1 MKRIISVLLILVM
14 ALGLLTGC
22 KNETP
27 EEEAFAGD
35 VVTDQNET
43 PSTTPEQGG
52 ETEKPTEQPGKEEQ
66 TPSKEEQKPTEQTKP
81 TEPSGDQK
89 PTEKPE
95 EKPVEQPEGNTV
107 TTPKEEEL
115 ANLYQSSTASTCISY
130 TGKNTKNTDFSVSKP
145 IEVKGGDT
153 LTFGPM
159 ASAQVVMGYIYDS
172 NGKPIQLINAHFA
185 KESAAFTGGMK
196 LYTYTVPAGAG
207 TVKFNVHNDSKSDFV
222 VARNNEFDLKEYA
235 QLSGIL
241 PDFVD
246 DVLKNK
252 KGLFVGDSICIA
264 TRDEKMDGMRGWPR
278 RIADTYGMNAVN
290 NGKSGVSVSNKRKQG
305 TVLTQLLEKKTEQ
318 YDYVVLHGGVNDAW
332 SLVDVG
338 IMTDGFDP
346 KNFDPATFGGGLEL
360 LIYNAILHYGD
371 NASIGY
377 LVNFKAPA
385 CQKGTVANMTE
396 YNELAKQI
404 CDKWG
409 ITYFDMYN
417 HEEITK
423 QLKMDTLLN
432 TTDYIHPSSSGYDI
446 LSPFIAD
453 YMKTM
458 VPCKKE
464 ILETV
469 LGK

>member
-1 MKRIISVLLILVM
+1 MKRITAILLILVM
-14 ALGLLTGC
+14 ALSLLTGC
-22 KNETP
+22 GTDVP
-27 EEEAFAGD
+27 EEEAFAGTFEEGQD
-35 VVTDQNET
+35 ET
-43 PSTTPEQGG
+43 PSTTPEKEEEPQ
-52 ETEKPTEQPGKEEQ
+52 KPTEQPKDE
-66 TPSKEEQKPTEQTKP
+66 PSKEEEKPVEKP
-81 TEPSGDQK
+81 EEEPEKQ
-89 PTEKPE
+89 PEEKPE
-95 EKPVEQPEGNTV
+95 EKPAEQPEENTV

-115 ANLYQSSTASTCISY
+115 ANLYQSSVASTCISY
-130 TGKNTKNTDFSVSKP
+130 TGKNTKNADFSVSKP
-145 IEVKGGDT
+145 IDVKEGDT

-159 ASAQVVMGYIYDS
+159 AAAQVVMGYVYDA
-172 NGKPIQLINAHFA
+172 NGKPIQLMNAHYV
-185 KESAAFTGGMK
+185 KESAVFAGGMK
-196 LYTYTVPAGAG
+196 LYTYTVPANGA
-207 TVKFNVHNDSKSDFV
+207 TVKFNVHNNSKSDFV
-222 VARNNEFDLKEYA
+222 VARNNEFDLKEYS

-241 PDFVD
+241 ADFVD
-246 DVLKNK
+246 DALKNK

-290 NGKSGVSVSNKRKQG
+290 NGKSGVSVSNKRSQG

-346 KNFDPATFGGGLEL
+346 KTFDPATFGGGLEL

-423 QLKMDTLLN
+423 QLKMDTLIN

-446 LSPFIAD
+446 LTPFIAD
-453 YMKTM
+453 YMKTSM
-458 VPCKKE
+458 VPCKQE
-464 ILETV
+464 ILQTV

>member
-1 MKRIISVLLILVM
+1 MKRMTSILLILVM
-14 ALGLLTGC
+14 AWGLLTGC
-22 KNETP
+22 GTDVP
-27 EEEAFAGD
+27 EEEAFAGTFEEGQD
-35 VVTDQNET
+35 ET
-43 PSTTPEQGG
+43 PSTTPEKEEEPQ
-52 ETEKPTEQPGKEEQ
+52 KPTEQPKDE
-66 TPSKEEQKPTEQTKP
+66 PSKE
-81 TEPSGDQK
+81 
-89 PTEKPE
+89 E
-95 EKPVEQPEGNTV
+95 EKPVEQPEENTV
-107 TTPKEEEL
+107 TTPQEEEL
-115 ANLYQSSTASTCISY
+115 ANLYQSS
-130 TGKNTKNTDFSVSKP
+130 
-145 IEVKGGDT
+145 
-153 LTFGPM
+153 
-159 ASAQVVMGYIYDS
+159 
-172 NGKPIQLINAHFA
+172 
-185 KESAAFTGGMK
+185 
-196 LYTYTVPAGAG
+196 
-207 TVKFNVHNDSKSDFV
+207 
-222 VARNNEFDLKEYA
+222 VA
-235 QLSGIL
+235 
-241 PDFVD
+241 
-246 DVLKNK
+246 
-252 KGLFVGDSICIA
+252 SICIA

-346 KNFDPATFGGGLEL
+346 KTFDPATFGGGLEL

-423 QLKMDTLLN
+423 QLKMDTLIN

-446 LSPFIAD
+446 LTPFIAD
-453 YMKTM
+453 YMKTSM
-458 VPCKKE
+458 VPCKQE
-464 ILETV
+464 IMQTV